1 MKCSG
6 PPSGVTDNVEIPSI
20 VVLRPAEAGAQ
31 VLREVCAGIEE
42 EGVPTRVVVP
52 SGDSDTDTDT
62 DTDSDSDTVL
72 LAHEAAQESRL
83 DVGVALG
90 VEAVVVH
97 HAKLPERSPAQVVP
111 AEAGT
116 AGWRGAGRS
125 AARIV
130 KGLPYG
136 AV

>member
-6 PPSGVTDNVEIPSI
+6 PPSGVTQSADIPS
-20 VVLRPAEAGAQ
+20 VVVRPAQADAQ

-42 EGVPTRVVVP
+42 EGVPTRVVMP
-52 SGDSDTDTDT
+52 SAGT
-62 DTDSDSDTVL
+62 DTVL
-72 LAHEAAQESRL
+72 LAHEAARDSRL

-97 HAKLPERSPAQVVP
+97 HAKLPERFPAHVVP
-111 AEAGT
+111 AGAG
-116 AGWRGAGRS
+116 ALGWRGAGRS

-136 AV
+136 DC

>member
-6 PPSGVTDNVEIPSI
+6 PPSGVTEDVEIPSV
-20 VVLRPAEAGAQ
+20 VVLRAAEAGAQ
-31 VLREVCAGIEE
+31 VLREVCAGLEE

-52 SGDSDTDTDT
+52 SGDSDTD
-62 DTDSDSDTVL
+62 SETVL
-72 LAHEAAQESRL
+72 LAHEAAQVSRL

-130 KGLPYG
+130 KGLPYCE
-136 AV
+136 A

>member
-1 MKCSG
+1 VKCSG
-6 PPSGVTDNVEIPSI
+6 PPSGVTENVEIPSV
-20 VVLRPAEAGAQ
+20 VVLRPAEAGAK

-42 EGVPTRVVVP
+42 EGVPTRVVMP
-52 SGDSDTDTDT
+52 SGDSDTDR
-62 DTDSDSDTVL
+62 DTDSETVL

-90 VEAVVVH
+90 VEVVVVH
-97 HAKLPERSPAQVVP
+97 HAKLPERSPAQVV
-111 AEAGT
+111 ATEAGI

-130 KGLPYG
+130 KGLPFG
-136 AV
+136 EA

>member
-6 PPSGVTDNVEIPSI
+6 PPSGVTENVVIPSV

-52 SGDSDTDTDT
+52 SGDSDTDDE
-62 DTDSDSDTVL
+62 TVL

-136 AV
+136 EA

>member
-6 PPSGVTDNVEIPSI
+6 PPSGVTENVEIPSV
-20 VVLRPAEAGAQ
+20 VVLRPTEAGAQ

-42 EGVPTRVVVP
+42 EGVPTRVVMP
-52 SGDSDTDTDT
+52 SGDGDEDNE
-62 DTDSDSDTVL
+62 TVL

-136 AV
+136 DV

>member
-6 PPSGVTDNVEIPSI
+6 PPSGVTENVEIPSV
-20 VVLRPAEAGAQ
+20 VVLRPAEAEAQ

-52 SGDSDTDTDT
+52 SGDSDTDGE
-62 DTDSDSDTVL
+62 TVL
-72 LAHEAAQESRL
+72 LAHEAAQASRL

-111 AEAGT
+111 AEAG
-116 AGWRGAGRS
+116 AGGWRGAGRS

-136 AV
+136 EP

>member
-6 PPSGVTDNVEIPSI
+6 PPSGVTENAEIPSV
-20 VVLRPAEAGAQ
+20 VVLRLAEAGAQ

-52 SGDSDTDTDT
+52 SGDSDTDGE
-62 DTDSDSDTVL
+62 TVL
-72 LAHEAAQESRL
+72 LAHEAAEESRL

-130 KGLPYG
+130 KGLPY
-136 AV
+136 VES

>member
-6 PPSGVTDNVEIPSI
+6 PPSGVTENAEIPSV

-42 EGVPTRVVVP
+42 EGVPTRVVMP
-52 SGDSDTDTDT
+52 SGDTDADIE
-62 DTDSDSDTVL
+62 TVL
-72 LAHEAAQESRL
+72 LAHAAAQESRL

-90 VEAVVVH
+90 VGAVVVH

-116 AGWRGAGRS
+116 VGWRGAGRA

-136 AV
+136 EV

>member
-6 PPSGVTDNVEIPSI
+6 PPSGVTENVEIPSV
-20 VVLRPAEAGAQ
+20 VVLRPAEAGPH

-52 SGDSDTDTDT
+52 SGDSDTDIE
-62 DTDSDSDTVL
+62 TVL
-72 LAHEAAQESRL
+72 LAHEAAQASRL

-90 VEAVVVH
+90 AEAVVVH

-136 AV
+136 EV

>member
-6 PPSGVTDNVEIPSI
+6 PPSGVTENAEIPSV
-20 VVLRPAEAGAQ
+20 VVLRSAEAGAR

-52 SGDSDTDTDT
+52 SGDSD
-62 DTDSDSDTVL
+62 SDSETVL
-72 LAHEAAQESRL
+72 LAHEAAEESRL

-97 HAKLPERSPAQVVP
+97 HAKLPERSPAHVVA

-136 AV
+136 EV

>member
-6 PPSGVTDNVEIPSI
+6 PPSGVTENVVIPSV

-52 SGDSDTDTDT
+52 SGDSDTDGE
-62 DTDSDSDTVL
+62 TVL

-136 AV
+136 EA

>member
-6 PPSGVTDNVEIPSI
+6 PPSGVTENVEIPAVI
-20 VVLRPAEAGAQ
+20 VLRPTEAGAQ

-52 SGDSDTDTDT
+52 SGDSDTD
-62 DTDSDSDTVL
+62 SETVV
-72 LAHEAAQESRL
+72 LAHEAAQASRL

-116 AGWRGAGRS
+116 TGWRGAGRS

-136 AV
+136 EA

>member
-1 MKCSG
+1 
-6 PPSGVTDNVEIPSI
+6 
-20 VVLRPAEAGAQ
+20 
-31 VLREVCAGIEE
+31 
-42 EGVPTRVVVP
+42 
-52 SGDSDTDTDT
+52 
-62 DTDSDSDTVL
+62 VL

-136 AV
+136 DV